1 MPHSSLQV
9 FENESHAS
17 IHSTKTKEGLSLFGS
32 SFAPNT
38 APCGFLLTRFLGML
52 DNTRT
57 TLGRSL
63 LRTWLLMPSLS
74 LEIINARHDAVEC
87 FTRPENIDIANV
99 MHGQLK
105 GIKNV
110 PRVIAALRAGK
121 AVLTDWQG
129 LVKVRVNPG

>member
-1 MPHSSLQV
+1 M
-9 FENESHAS
+9 
-17 IHSTKTKEGLSLFGS
+17 
-32 SFAPNT
+32 
-38 APCGFLLTRFLGML
+38 TRFLGML
-52 DNTRT
+52 DSTRT

-63 LRTWLLMPSLS
+63 LRTWLLRPSLS
-74 LEIINARHDAVEC
+74 LEVINARHDAVEC
-87 FTRPENIDIANV
+87 FSRPENIDIANV

-129 LVKVRVNPG
+129 LVKVR